1 MLFLLLLPLLQ
12 VLHSHQVQL
21 QRLFLGLCY
30 FLYWISIDAG
40 MLTCPDATL
49 SNWSFVV
56 LVVVV
61 VLVTFRGNIDLTGIV
76 FVVVIVTVIPDN
88 PDCAVDCY

>member
-1 MLFLLLLPLLQ
+1 
-12 VLHSHQVQL
+12 
-21 QRLFLGLCY
+21 
-30 FLYWISIDAG
+30 